1 MAGVTVIDVII
12 IAISN
17 LIIRS
22 SSKHLLGLD
31 WDGGLDGNDK
41 IVAQLP
47 IKSSSLEL
55 NTFDE
60 HQLNVVRVVVVFN

>member
-1 MAGVTVIDVII
+1 MALIDVII
-12 IAISN
+12 DISN

-22 SSKHLLGLD
+22 SSQQHLLGLE

-47 IKSSSLEL
+47 IKSSSMEL

-60 HQLNVVRVVVVFN
+60 HQLNVVLVVVVVN

>member
-1 MAGVTVIDVII
+1 MPGVAVIDVII

-22 SSKHLLGLD
+22 SSKRLLGLD

>member
-1 MAGVTVIDVII
+1 MALIDVII
-12 IAISN
+12 IDISN

-22 SSKHLLGLD
+22 SSQQHLLGLD

-47 IKSSSLEL
+47 IKSSSMEL

-60 HQLNVVRVVVVFN
+60 HQLNVVLVVVVN